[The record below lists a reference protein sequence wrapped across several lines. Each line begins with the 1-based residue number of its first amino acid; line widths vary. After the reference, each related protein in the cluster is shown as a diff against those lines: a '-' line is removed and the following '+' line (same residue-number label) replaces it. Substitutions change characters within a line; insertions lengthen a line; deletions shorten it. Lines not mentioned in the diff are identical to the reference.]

1 MEITNDIDDKIKTFI
16 KIEYPELKKDT
27 IYEIDE
33 SKKLIN
39 LYNPEKYNQFDN
51 SFFFEFD
58 KIFTNNDSNSD
69 IYEEICLNCIK
80 KSFEGNSF
88 CFISFGETISNKF
101 ELLYGKIKDN
111 YINKNDYGLFIN
123 LLNNIIKEN
132 ENKNFKIKISYLLV
146 YEDNL
151 IDLSLYNNEKLDN
164 IKVDDFL
171 KNSFK
176 IKNDLKIIDNIKKVP
191 FKNDINEVIIFL
203 NNIRKILLKKE
214 ENKIND
220 LYSMSHLC
228 SIIYITDKK
237 DKIISN
243 ISFIILNGCEHL
255 YYLDNKKTNNNYYK
269 NDISDNSPK
278 DKKHFELIK
287 NSIGIQFTYDNIIS
301 CINNNK
307 YINDIIL
314 NKNYI
319 SNNNNLSEN
328 NEKLNNEKTLN
339 DLDNN
344 NETKMLSKLS
354 IVLYNICLGKN
365 ISNIKFR
372 IIGNIKPISGFFKT
386 TRDTLLFVTNC
397 SKKYKRIKKSK
408 NNPLIDEKENIFDLN
423 YQINLQMK
431 QIENLNKILLK
442 KEEKIDMLSKT
453 YNKQINILKKCF
465 DFEGDINILLSGDIN
480 SNEASF
486 VRNIKNSN
494 LTIKRQEGEIKILNK
509 KLENTNKEII
519 KYKEL
524 SKIIKNDETMIK
536 YYLSVQN
543 SKDNK
548 NEYDEDNKILIN
560 ELNKEIINLKKIIVK
575 KDKIIEGLKK
585 DLKIKNNILCNL
597 PKSISN
603 NNINNI
609 NKKNNNLDI
618 NSKTDVSDNN
628 SLIKNDVKKIIK
640 INNQK
645 NNDILKSKYD
655 LIINEKKKQIY
666 DLEFKLEENEK
677 DYQNNIKMLN
687 NEIVR
692 LYEIFLCI
700 ITHYQHIFC
709 NEEFFKSSNIKNIR
723 KKKEIFD
730 EIILN
735 IEKDINYF
743 NFSCLHKEL
752 ERQKK
757 SKESIIDNIHFEEN
771 DEYLKEEG
779 KEFNNDNNL
788 NEDINKMTENQ
799 KIILEKDNMI
809 SKLNNKILKITHC
822 LNEQIKINSNNNM
835 IINSQKRTINKI
847 NKDAFI
853 YNNFLKNKINNRNS
867 HYNTPLT
874 VYQKIL
880 KKNITNYKNINSL
893 ESSQRKNRV
902 INEYN
907 SFISSHQ
914 KNESHNYILNMS
926 KIFNRNDSTNNGSF
940 HQLSTRSNNKEL
952 RTSSS
957 NIINTKYTNAN
968 TNNTN
973 ILNSPRKVLYLKKN
987 RRPFS
992 SYSNRNH
999 VK

>member
-1 MEITNDIDDKIKTFI
+1 MEINNDIDDKIKTFI
-16 KIEYPELKKDT
+16 KIEYADLKKDT

-39 LYNPEKYNQFDN
+39 LYNPEKNIQFDN
-51 SFFFEFD
+51 SLFFEFD

-88 CFISFGETISNKF
+88 SFISFGETISNKF
-101 ELLYGKIKDN
+101 ELLYGKIKDD
-111 YINKNDYGLFIN
+111 YINQNDYGLFIN

-132 ENKNFKIKISYLLV
+132 KNFNIKISYLMV

-151 IDLSLYNNEKLDN
+151 IDLSLYNNEILDN

-191 FKNDINEVIIFL
+191 FKNDINEVIAFL

-214 ENKIND
+214 ENRAND

-255 YYLDNKKTNNNYYK
+255 YYLDNKKTNRNYNK
-269 NDISDNSPK
+269 NDILDNSPR
-278 DKKHFELIK
+278 DKKYFELIK

-301 CINNNK
+301 CINDNK
-307 YINDIIL
+307 YINDIII
-314 NKNYI
+314 NKNNI
-319 SNNNNLSEN
+319 SNNNNLLEN
-328 NEKLNNEKTLN
+328 NKKLNNEKTLK

-397 SKKYKRIKKSK
+397 SKKYKGIKKSK
-408 NNPLIDEKENIFDLN
+408 NNPLIDEKVNIFDLN

-431 QIENLNKILLK
+431 QIENLNKIILK

-465 DFEGDINILLSGDIN
+465 DFKGDINILLSGDIN
-480 SNEASF
+480 TDEALF
-486 VRNIKNSN
+486 VQNIKNSN
-494 LTIKRQEGEIKILNK
+494 LIIKRQEGEIKLLKK
-509 KLENTNKEII
+509 KLENSNKEII
-519 KYKEL
+519 KYKDL
-524 SKIIKNDETMIK
+524 SKIIKNDETMIN

-548 NEYDEDNKILIN
+548 NDFDEDNKILIN
-560 ELNKEIINLKKIIVK
+560 ELNKEIINLKKIIAK

-585 DLKIKNNILCNL
+585 DLNIKNNILCNL

-603 NNINNI
+603 NYNNI
-609 NKKNNNLDI
+609 NKKSNKPEI
-618 NSKTDVSDNN
+618 NSKTDVRDNN
-628 SLIKNDVKKIIK
+628 TLIKNEVKKLIK
-640 INNQK
+640 INEQK

-655 LIINEKKKQIY
+655 LIIYEKKKQIY
-666 DLEFKLEENEK
+666 NLEHKLEGIEENYK
-677 DYQNNIKMLN
+677 NNIKMLN
-687 NEIVR
+687 KEIVR
-692 LYEIFLCI
+692 LYEIFLYI
-700 ITHYQHIFC
+700 ITHYQYIFC
-709 NEEFFKSSNIKNIR
+709 NEEFFNSSNIKNIR
-723 KKKEIFD
+723 KKKETFD

-757 SKESIIDNIHFEEN
+757 TKESIINNIHFEEK
-771 DEYLKEEG
+771 DEYVKEES
-779 KEFNNDNNL
+779 KEIINDNNL
-788 NEDINKMTENQ
+788 NEDINKMTENE
-799 KIILEKDNMI
+799 KIIVEKDNMI
-809 SKLNNKILKITHC
+809 SKLNNKILKIAHC
-822 LNEQIKINSNNNM
+822 LDEQIKINSNNNM
-835 IINSQKRTINKI
+835 IINSQKRTIDKI
-847 NKDAFI
+847 NKDVFI
-853 YNNFLKNKINNRNS
+853 YNNFLKNKIKNRNS
-867 HYNTPLT
+867 YYNTPLT
-874 VYQKIL
+874 VYQNKL
-880 KKNITNYKNINSL
+880 KKNNANYKNLSSI

-907 SFISSHQ
+907 SFISFHQ
-914 KNESHNYILNMS
+914 NNESHNYILNMS

-940 HQLSTRSNNKEL
+940 QQLSTRSNNKEL
-952 RTSSS
+952 RASSS
-957 NIINTKYTNAN
+957 NTLNTKNTNAN
-968 TNNTN
+968 TNNTK
-973 ILNSPRKVLYLKKN
+973 ILNSQRKVLYLKKN

-992 SYSNRNH
+992 SYRNRNLLN
-999 VK
+999 K